1 MNNKVFSSLAKL
13 IRVPLRFIKYFLIS
27 ILNNF
32 SQSKIIPIDNS
43 LKVIVVSTGGV
54 ATTTLIKYLKLYT
67 KVNNENDNDGY
78 KHLIKFPF
86 LQNRNTQ
93 IIYIYG
99 NYEKIFKS
107 LKRRKIFLKQMV
119 KLGCPLCF
127 FLSGKIEKFFF
138 KKCIK
143 RQINNFKGKNSV
155 LALKF
160 DNIWK
165 EKYKIKNF
173 LKIDSH
179 KFIKNFP
186 AKNN

>member
-1 MNNKVFSSLAKL
+1 MSKKKFSFLAKI
-13 IRVPLRFIKYFLIS
+13 IRLPLRFIKHLLTS

-32 SQSKIIPIDNS
+32 SQSKTISANES

-67 KVNNENDNDGY
+67 KVNHENDNDGY

-86 LQNRNTQ
+86 LQNGNTK

-99 NYEKIFKS
+99 SYEKIFKS

-127 FLSGKIEKFFF
+127 FFTGKLEKFFF
-138 KKCIK
+138 KRCIK
-143 RQINNFKGKNSV
+143 RQINNFKDNSEV
-155 LALKF
+155 FCLEF

-165 EKYKIKNF
+165 EKNKIKNF
-173 LKIDSH
+173 LKIDSPN
-179 KFIKNFP
+179 FIKNFP
-186 AKNN
+186 SKK